1 MDVKNR
7 KVLCLPVLN
16 KGTDTMKLPHI
27 IKFLENIAPP
37 ELADESDI
45 GRIGLILDRKNEVNH
60 IATSLDV
67 TEHVL
72 LEAAQSGADLLVA
85 HHTPIYEPVNRLSKT
100 LADTLKIALDNE
112 ISIYVM
118 HTNYDRAQGGINDVL
133 AGLLGLHH
141 TRTIDMGRIGDNDP
155 TNTEGLARLTAQRL
169 DTHVQYAGD
178 HMVESVMVLGGSGFR
193 REYIEMAID
202 AGADA
207 LVSGELRHDVIPY
220 SKDIS
225 LIDATHYATEN
236 PAMRTL
242 AGRLPVESVFIDSK
256 PQVRV
261 IVQQNSSGSH
271 DLPDLPDS

>member
-1 MDVKNR
+1 
-7 KVLCLPVLN
+7 
-16 KGTDTMKLPHI
+16 MKLTQI

-45 GRIGLILDRKNEVNH
+45 GRIGLILDRENEVNQ
-60 IATSLDV
+60 IAASLDV

-72 LEAAQSGADLLVA
+72 LEAARSGADLLVA
-85 HHTPIYEPVNRLSKT
+85 HHTPMYEPVNRLSKT
-100 LADTLKIALDNE
+100 LADTLKIALDHD

-118 HTNYDRAQGGINDVL
+118 HTNYDRAQGGVNDVL
-133 AGLLGLHH
+133 AGLLGLQHI
-141 TRTIDMGRIGDNDP
+141 RTIGMGRIGEIAP
-155 TNTEGLARLTAQRL
+155 THTEELAKGTALRLE
-169 DTHVQYAGD
+169 THVQYAGD
-178 HMVESVMVLGGSGFR
+178 HPVESVMVLGGSGLR
-193 REYIEMAID
+193 REYIEMAIN

-236 PAMRTL
+236 PAMRSL
-242 AGRLPVESVFIDSK
+242 AGRLPVKSVFIDCK

-261 IVQQNSSGSH
+261 IVQENSSGSY